1 MYNDNERN
9 SYEPNYSYRP
19 NYDEPLPTPE
29 GNPNTEPKKSN
40 HKMAKRVTAIVL
52 CGALL
57 IGGSFG
63 AGWLIKGGILDKK
76 EETSIMAT

>member
-19 NYDEPLPTPE
+19 NYDETLPTPE

-57 IGGSFG
+57 TGRLLWRRVVDQRWDPG
-63 AGWLIKGGILDKK
+63 
-76 EETSIMAT
+76 

>member
-52 CGALL
+52 CRGTVNRRLL
-57 IGGSFG
+57 WRRVVDQRWDPG
-63 AGWLIKGGILDKK
+63 
-76 EETSIMAT
+76 

>member
-19 NYDEPLPTPE
+19 NYNEPLPTPE
-29 GNPNTEPKKSN
+29 TSYGTEPQKPQKPRHSL
-40 HKMAKRVTAIVL
+40 AKRVTAVVL

-57 IGGSFG
+57 IGV
-63 AGWLIKGGILDKK
+63 IQIL
-76 EETSIMAT
+76 AL

>member
-9 SYEPNYSYRP
+9 SFEPNYSYRP

-29 GNPNTEPKKSN
+29 SNQQSTPPQKPNHGK
-40 HKMAKRVTAIVL
+40 AKRIVAGVL

-76 EETSIMAT
+76 